1 MTSLVLHPLTSH
13 QLEPI
18 LQLDQLCFGGLW
30 TQEGYQRELDSP
42 NSILLGIQD
51 QDLPEPLLALGCLW
65 AILDEAHLTILA
77 VHPDYRRRGLGQLML
92 WGLLHAARQRQL
104 SRATLEV
111 NANNLAARSLYEQF
125 GFREA
130 GRRRRYY
137 GNGDDALILWL
148 SGLQNGNFL
157 QKLEEW
163 DQQIQHRIATWGGK
177 ILKRC

>member
-18 LQLDQLCFGGLW
+18 LHLDHLCFGGLW
-30 TQEGYQRELDSP
+30 TQEGYQRELASP

-51 QDLPEPLLALGCLW
+51 ADIADRLLALGCLW

-77 VHPDYRRRGLGQLML
+77 VHPDHRRQGIGQLML
-92 WGLLHAARQRQL
+92 WGLLRAARQSQL

-111 NANNLAARSLYEQF
+111 NANNQAARSLYEQF

-130 GRRRRYY
+130 GRRRGYY
-137 GNGDDALILWL
+137 SNGDDALILWL

-163 DQQIQHRIATWGGK
+163 DRQIQHRIATWGGK